1 VTPEAALH
9 VLLCCARRARYTAP
23 GGIFSAVGYTGG
35 ASPSQKASHEEHDE
49 MRSHGVWPTLV
60 AAAIVAGSGAGCV
73 AGRGARAATVGSPAS
88 EQRRASAAG
97 AEQGATPA
105 QEQPSPPTGDRVYD
119 LEALRIEVAGRSA
132 DGEPE
137 LVAYDAQALLD
148 AGNDAL
154 ARGRADEAVARYEK
168 LLREFPES
176 RLAAA
181 ARYNLGL
188 AHEARGE
195 HERAL
200 ELYRLLAADDTLGRD
215 AVDAHVRMAAVLA
228 ELGRWSE
235 ARQALVALLARSD
248 LTHADRIEGL
258 ARLGY
263 VALEQQDFAAAETH
277 LGEAL
282 QTFEKLTTRLE
293 TLYFVAMARYYL
305 AQIPHRQ
312 FRARPMRL
320 PDQQLERDLAAKAGL
335 VTLAYDRYV
344 EVLSVHDA
352 YWGTAAGYQM
362 SQIYKELWDDVT
374 SAPIPTQLSPE
385 AAGYYVKEVHARVR
399 PMLEKAMEGHLRNL
413 ELARTYGTDTEWS
426 AASRVRADE
435 IAELLA
441 REASGELV
449 TPGRAG
455 AIPVAGAAA
464 GAPEALAPASYVPA
478 RPDL

>member
-1 VTPEAALH
+1 
-9 VLLCCARRARYTAP
+9 
-23 GGIFSAVGYTGG
+23 
-35 ASPSQKASHEEHDE
+35 
-49 MRSHGVWPTLV
+49 MRSHGVWPMLV
-60 AAAIVAGSGAGCV
+60 AAAISAGC
-73 AGRGARAATVGSPAS
+73 GARSVAVGSPAS
-88 EQRRASAAG
+88 EQRRAAAG
-97 AEQGATPA
+97 RAEQGAA
-105 QEQPSPPTGDRVYD
+105 SAGEQTATGGERVYD
-119 LEALRIEVAGRSA
+119 LEALRIEVVGKSA

-154 ARGRADEAVARYEK
+154 ARGRADEAAMRYEELVRK
-168 LLREFPES
+168 FPES
-176 RLAAA
+176 RLVAA

-200 ELYRLLAADDTLGRD
+200 EVYRRLAADEALERD
-215 AVDAHVRMAAVLA
+215 AVDAHVRMVAVLA

-235 ARQALVALLARSD
+235 ARQALAALLARDD

-263 VALEQQDFAAAETH
+263 VALEQEDFAAAEAH
-277 LGEAL
+277 LRDAL

-320 PDQQLERDLAAKAGL
+320 PDPQLERDLAAKAGL

-344 EVLSVHDA
+344 EVLSVHDG

-374 SAPIPTQLSPE
+374 SAPIPTQLSPD

-413 ELARTYGTDTEWS
+413 ELARTYGADTEWS
-426 AASRVRADE
+426 AASRVRAEE
-435 IAELLA
+435 IAQLLA

-449 TPGRAG
+449 TPERAG
-455 AIPVAGAAA
+455 AIPDAGRA
-464 GAPEALAPASYVPA
+464 GDAPETLAPESYVPA
-478 RPDL
+478 RRDL

>member
-1 VTPEAALH
+1 
-9 VLLCCARRARYTAP
+9 
-23 GGIFSAVGYTGG
+23 
-35 ASPSQKASHEEHDE
+35 
-49 MRSHGVWPTLV
+49 MRSHGVWSMLA
-60 AAAIVAGSGAGCV
+60 AAAISAGC
-73 AGRGARAATVGSPAS
+73 GARFAAVGSPAS
-88 EQRRASAAG
+88 EQRRAPAGG
-97 AEQGATPA
+97 AEQGALPA
-105 QEQPSPPTGDRVYD
+105 GEQTAATGGERVYD
-119 LEALRIEVAGRSA
+119 LEALRIEVAGKAA

-154 ARGRADEAVARYEK
+154 ARGRADEAATRYEK
-168 LLREFPES
+168 LVREFPES
-176 RLAAA
+176 RLVAAA
-181 ARYNLGL
+181 LYNLGL

-200 ELYRLLAADDTLGRD
+200 ALYRRLAADEALERD

-228 ELGRWSE
+228 ALGRWSE
-235 ARQALVALLARSD
+235 ARQALVALLARRD

-263 VALEQQDFAAAETH
+263 VALEQEDFAAAEAH
-277 LGEAL
+277 LRDAL

-320 PDQQLERDLAAKAGL
+320 PDQQLERDLATKAGL

-344 EVLSVHDA
+344 EVLSVHEA

-374 SAPIPTQLSPE
+374 SAPIPTQLSPD
-385 AAGYYVKEVHARVR
+385 AAGYYVNEVHARVR

-426 AASRVRADE
+426 AASRVRAE
-435 IAELLA
+435 QIAGLLA

-449 TPGRAG
+449 TPERAG
-455 AIPVAGAAA
+455 AIPGAGRAADA
-464 GAPEALAPASYVPA
+464 SEALAPASYVPA

>member
-1 VTPEAALH
+1 
-9 VLLCCARRARYTAP
+9 
-23 GGIFSAVGYTGG
+23 
-35 ASPSQKASHEEHDE
+35 
-49 MRSHGVWPTLV
+49 MLV
-60 AAAIVAGSGAGCV
+60 AAAMSVGC
-73 AGRGARAATVGSPAS
+73 GARAAAVGSPAS

-97 AEQGATPA
+97 AEQEAPPAGAQSSTTA
-105 QEQPSPPTGDRVYD
+105 AGGDRVYD
-119 LEALRIEVAGRSA
+119 LEALRIEVAGKSA
-132 DGEPE
+132 DGEHE

-154 ARGRADEAVARYEK
+154 ARGRADEAAARYEK
-168 LLREFPES
+168 LVREFPES
-176 RLAAA
+176 RLVAA

-200 ELYRLLAADDTLGRD
+200 ELYRRLAADGADGAFGRD
-215 AVDAHVRMAAVLA
+215 AVDAHVRMAAVLS

-235 ARQALVALLARSD
+235 ARQALVALLARND

-263 VALEQQDFAAAETH
+263 VTLEQQDFAAAEAH
-277 LGEAL
+277 LREAL

-293 TLYFVAMARYYL
+293 TLYFVAMSRYYL

-374 SAPIPTQLSPE
+374 SAPIPTQLSPD

-449 TPGRAG
+449 TPEHAG
-455 AIPVAGAAA
+455 AIPAA
-464 GAPEALAPASYVPA
+464 GATAGAPDALAPARYVPA